1 MDGRISNFM
10 QAASIRRYEMTEG
23 KERGL
28 RVLDCDNGKLRF
40 LLNESKALD
49 VMQLYHEGQNVS
61 FLSKNAFT
69 SREIPF
75 LGRFEGGMM
84 YTCGLDSVGGRE
96 GFELHGSLHN
106 TPARVILAECGEQ
119 GICIEAEI
127 EDTALFGKNLFAP
140 PTAAMHQ
147 QQNGTHAVLPAM
159 RRKVQ
164 AEIERFLPDALI
176 DNAFIAAVRG
186 NFGRKIALCPG
197 IRFMQNHAYFTAI
210 LFFTPYSVR
219 SYSCHACRMKATS
232 SASKGTPSLALK

>member
-1 MDGRISNFM
+1 MR
-10 QAASIRRYEMTEG
+10 
-23 KERGL
+23 
-28 RVLDCDNGKLRF
+28 
-40 LLNESKALD
+40 LL
-49 VMQLYHEGQNVS
+49 
-61 FLSKNAFT
+61 
-69 SREIPF
+69 
-75 LGRFEGGMM
+75 
-84 YTCGLDSVGGRE
+84 
-96 GFELHGSLHN
+96 
-106 TPARVILAECGEQ
+106 
-119 GICIEAEI
+119 
-127 EDTALFGKNLFAP
+127 GKNLFAP

-176 DNAFIAAVRG
+176 DNTFIAAVRS